1 MKFIGII
8 PARLESSRF
17 PGKPLH
23 LICGKSMIQRVY
35 EQCKLAGILDDVVVA
50 TDDERIVQHVKS
62 FGGNV
67 VLTSAS
73 HKCGTERCNE
83 AIGILNTNRIYCNED
98 VVINIQGDEPL
109 INPLQITLVSSCFK
123 KQGVEIATLAK
134 KISNS
139 ADVLNPNTIKVVF
152 NNFNEAIYF
161 SRSPIPYQ
169 RGVKENE
176 WINSGNYYKHIG
188 IYAYKIGMLKKVIMF
203 PPSMLEMS
211 ESLEQ
216 LRWLENGITINIAV
230 TDHDSHSVDVPDDIA
245 TIENM
250 IAKGSK

>member
-8 PARLESSRF
+8 PARYESSRF

-35 EQCKLAGILDDVVVA
+35 EQCKLAGVLDEIVIA
-50 TDDERIVQHVKS
+50 TDDERIVQHVKG

-83 AIGILNTNRIYCNED
+83 AISILNNDGIYDNED

-109 INPLQITLVSSCFK
+109 INPEQISLVSSCFNK
-123 KQGVEIATLAK
+123 KGVALATLAK

-139 ADVLNPNTIKVVF
+139 TDIFNPNTIKVVF
-152 NNFNEAIYF
+152 NNFNEAVYF

-169 RGVKENE
+169 RGIIEKE

-188 IYAYKIGMLKKVIMF
+188 IYAYKVGMLKKITKF
-203 PPSMLEMS
+203 AQTKLELS

-216 LRWLENGITINIAV
+216 LRWLENGLIINVAITE
-230 TDHDSHSVDVPDDIA
+230 HDSHSVDVPEDVA
-245 TIENM
+245 TIEEM
-250 IAKGSK
+250 IAKSFK